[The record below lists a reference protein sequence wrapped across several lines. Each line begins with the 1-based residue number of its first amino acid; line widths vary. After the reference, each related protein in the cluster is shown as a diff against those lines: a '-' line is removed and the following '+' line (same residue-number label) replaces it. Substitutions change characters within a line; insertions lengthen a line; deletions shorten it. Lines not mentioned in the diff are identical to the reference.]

1 MIKAA
6 IFDMDGV
13 LVNNTDV
20 HIKAFEVFCERY
32 GVKDWKEKLSTAYG
46 MGNDDIMKLIMPAEV
61 LREKS
66 TEELG
71 EEKEALYR
79 EIYAP
84 TIAPVKG
91 LEALLKQLRDAGI
104 RCAVGSSGCKDNVD
118 FVLSH
123 CHIQSYFDVAVS
135 GDMVTHCKPNPEIY
149 LTAAERLGV
158 KPEECIIFEDAK
170 AGIEAAHRSGAAAI
184 IALATTL
191 QRHELEHTVA
201 NLIIDDYTDIRS
213 LKDLMPSG
221 IVFGDTEGR
230 KTD

>member
-1 MIKAA
+1 MIKYSVMIKAA

-13 LVNNTDV
+13 LVNNTEV

-32 GVKDWKEKLSTAYG
+32 GVKGWKEKLSTAYG
-46 MGNDDIMKLIMPAEV
+46 MGNDDIMRLIMPEEV
-61 LREKS
+61 IREKG
-66 TEELG
+66 TAALG

-84 TIAPVKG
+84 TIAPVNG
-91 LEALLKQLRDAGI
+91 LASLLEAFQKAGI

-123 CHIQSYFDVAVS
+123 CHIQPFFDVAVS

-158 KPEECIIFEDAK
+158 NPEECIIFEDAK
-170 AGIEAAHRSGAAAI
+170 AGIEAAHRAGAAAI
-184 IALATTL
+184 VALATTL
-191 QRHELEHTVA
+191 ERSDLQTTVA
-201 NLIIDDYTDIRS
+201 DLIIDDYTDIRPIEE
-213 LKDLMPSG
+213 LMAS
-221 IVFGDTEGR
+221 
-230 KTD
+230 K